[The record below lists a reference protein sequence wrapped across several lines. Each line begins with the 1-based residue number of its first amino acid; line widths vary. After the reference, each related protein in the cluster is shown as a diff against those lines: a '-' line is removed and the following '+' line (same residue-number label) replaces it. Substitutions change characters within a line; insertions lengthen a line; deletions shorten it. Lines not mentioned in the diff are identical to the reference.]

1 MSIGVALVVSQ
12 DARTI
17 AQVSNA
23 LRQLSISPD
32 VCGDQTT
39 AVRLLDRRKC
49 DAVIVDLQLGD
60 VAGIPLDQAR
70 RSTSNRRAVTFAIT
84 DGNDSKEIFR
94 SHANFAF
101 DRPLSE
107 RSIYSTLKAAYGLI
121 LRERRRYFRCPV
133 SIPVVVHRQAMSD
146 VYCYAHNISEGGM
159 ALSTIVSFSPGEE
172 VRVEFTLPETKTLY
186 IAGSTICWLRTG
198 HLGLRFTAL
207 SEALKSEL
215 QERLSQ
221 KLEELLPEYVAKK
234 FQKTG
239 RSIDVNSLT
248 PSGHN
253 SDAGDQAV

>member
-17 AQVSNA
+17 EQISCA

-32 VCGDQTT
+32 VCSDRTT

-60 VAGIPLDQAR
+60 EAGVILDQAR
-70 RSTSNRRAVTFAIT
+70 RSASNRRAVTFAIA
-84 DGNDSKEIFR
+84 GSNDSKEIFR

-121 LRERRRYFRCPV
+121 MRERRRYFRCPV
-133 SIPVVVHRQAMSD
+133 SIPVVVHRQAMPD
-146 VYCYAHNISEGGM
+146 VYGYAHNISEGGM

-172 VRVEFTLPETKTLY
+172 VRVEFTLPKTKTLY

-198 HLGLRFTAL
+198 HLGLRFAAL
-207 SEALKSEL
+207 SEDLKSEL
-215 QERLSQ
+215 QEWLSQ

-234 FQKTG
+234 FQKRAEASAST
-239 RSIDVNSLT
+239 
-248 PSGHN
+248 H
-253 SDAGDQAV
+253 

>member
-17 AQVSNA
+17 EQISSV

-32 VCGDQTT
+32 VCSDRTT
-39 AVRLLDRRKC
+39 AVRLLDRGKR

-60 VAGIPLDQAR
+60 EARVILGQAR
-70 RSTSNRRAVTFAIT
+70 RSASNRRAVTFAIA
-84 DGNDSKEIFR
+84 GSNDSKEIFR

-133 SIPVVVHRQAMSD
+133 SIPVVVHRQAMPD

-207 SEALKSEL
+207 SEDLKSEL
-215 QERLSQ
+215 QEWLSPNL
-221 KLEELLPEYVAKK
+221 KNCCP
-234 FQKTG
+234 
-239 RSIDVNSLT
+239 NM
-248 PSGHN
+248 
-253 SDAGDQAV
+253 